1 MINNRFNVVYHLLYE
16 CVIFVLPIKIYI
28 MNKFKIKNLDTKFD
42 IGKLL
47 TNYSKSLSED
57 TNGVLSGVINNR
69 ISEGKIIYD
78 YEIKYERN
86 LSCKIFEISLLD
98 MNGNL
103 SLTVF
108 YFKDSET
115 FYIKDNE
122 LENKIDEIISSDKMG
137 DFMGYLILINSK
149 QK

>member
-1 MINNRFNVVYHLLYE
+1 
-16 CVIFVLPIKIYI
+16 

-78 YEIKYERN
+78 YEIKGRIEN
-86 LSCKIFEISLLD
+86 LSCKIFEICLLD
-98 MNGNL
+98 MNGNVSL
-103 SLTVF
+103 SVF
-108 YFKDSET
+108 YFKDTET
-115 FYIKDNE
+115 FYMKDNE
-122 LENKIDEIISSDKMG
+122 LENKIDDVISSDKMG

>member
-1 MINNRFNVVYHLLYE
+1 
-16 CVIFVLPIKIYI
+16 

-57 TNGVLSGVINNR
+57 TNGVLSGVFNNR

-78 YEIKYERN
+78 YEIKYGRIGNEEVGEN
-86 LSCKIFEISLLD
+86 LSCKIFEICLLD

-115 FYIKDNE
+115 FYIKNNE

-137 DFMGYLILINSK
+137 VFMGYLILINSK

>member
-1 MINNRFNVVYHLLYE
+1 M
-16 CVIFVLPIKIYI
+16 
-28 MNKFKIKNLDTKFD
+28 
-42 IGKLL
+42 
-47 TNYSKSLSED
+47 
-57 TNGVLSGVINNR
+57 INNR

>member
-1 MINNRFNVVYHLLYE
+1 
-16 CVIFVLPIKIYI
+16 
-28 MNKFKIKNLDTKFD
+28 
-42 IGKLL
+42 
-47 TNYSKSLSED
+47 
-57 TNGVLSGVINNR
+57 
-69 ISEGKIIYD
+69 
-78 YEIKYERN
+78 
-86 LSCKIFEISLLD
+86 

-115 FYIKDNE
+115 SYIKDNE

-149 QK
+149 LK